1 MKSKKEMLQESIY
14 FLRKQFEPGMIN
26 AGKNQ
31 DLSAL
36 SIATVCLQVARKK
49 EKTKC
54 ELEQALEHLEREYVC
69 R

>member
-26 AGKNQ
+26 ADKNQ

-36 SIATVCLQVARKK
+36 SVATVCLQVARKK
-49 EKTKC
+49 EKT
-54 ELEQALEHLEREYVC
+54 
-69 R
+69 